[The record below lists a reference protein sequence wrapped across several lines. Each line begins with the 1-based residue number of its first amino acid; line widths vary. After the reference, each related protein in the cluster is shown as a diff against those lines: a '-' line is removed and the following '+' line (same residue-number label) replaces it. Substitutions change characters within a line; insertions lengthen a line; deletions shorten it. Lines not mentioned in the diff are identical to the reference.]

1 MFAPDDTIVAIATPS
16 GRGGLGVVR
25 LSGPDAMR
33 IACVLTQRARPL
45 RPRHAT
51 LARFTD
57 GAVSDA
63 VVLTHFEAGASYT
76 GDATVEVSAHG
87 SPVVLAAIESAA
99 RRAGARLAAPGEFTL
114 RAFLAGR
121 IDLPQAEAVRDLIDA
136 TTPAQ
141 AQAAFVQLDGSL
153 SLALRGFEQEVFALT
168 AQLEASVDFP
178 DEGYHFI
185 SPSEVRETLR
195 RLQGM
200 LRQWLDEAARG
211 RVLREG
217 ARVVLVGRP
226 NAGKSSLFNALLDA
240 PRAIVA
246 DAPGTTRDLVVE
258 SMACRGVPVTLV
270 DAAGLRASGDP
281 VEREGVSRA
290 VAAAAAAD
298 LVIVVRDGAEPQ
310 ALEPLDVPDAELFLQ
325 RIENK
330 RLNVFTKGDLVPG
343 MARQARQR
351 VGSDGHW
358 VSVVTGEGV
367 ARLRDQ
373 IADRIGAPRMDAPPR
388 VTNARQIGALEQ
400 AHAAMTRV
408 LASLDTGAP
417 VTEEFV
423 LADLHDVRMAL
434 ADLFGQR
441 SPDDVLAEIFSRF
454 CIGK

>member
-1 MFAPDDTIVAIATPS
+1 
-16 GRGGLGVVR
+16 
-25 LSGPDAMR
+25 MR
-33 IACVLTQRARPL
+33 IACLLTQRTRPL

-57 GAVSDA
+57 GEVSDA

-76 GDATVEVSAHG
+76 GDAIVEVSAHG

-114 RAFLAGR
+114 RAFLSGR
-121 IDLPQAEAVRDLIDA
+121 VDLPQAEAVRDLIDA

-141 AQAAFVQLDGSL
+141 AKAAFVQLDGAL

-185 SPSEVRETLR
+185 SPSDTRETLR
-195 RLQGM
+195 RLEAT
-200 LRQWLDEAARG
+200 LRQWLDESARG

-258 SMACRGVPVTLV
+258 SMACQGVPVTLV
-270 DAAGLRASGDP
+270 DAAGLRESSDP

-290 VAAAAAAD
+290 VAAAASAD
-298 LVIVVRDGAEPQ
+298 LVIVVRDGADPQ
-310 ALEPLDVPDAELFLQ
+310 APEPLVVFDGGVSTQ
-325 RIENK
+325 SIENK
-330 RLNVFTKGDLVPG
+330 SLNVFTKGDLVSG
-343 MARQARQR
+343 DARQARQSVAR
-351 VGSDGHW
+351 DGHW

-367 ARLRDQ
+367 ALLRDR
-373 IADRIGAPRMDAPPR
+373 IADRLGAPELDALPR

-400 AHAAMTRV
+400 AHAAITRA
-408 LASLDTGAP
+408 LASQDTGAP
-417 VTEEFV
+417 VAEEFV
-423 LADLHDVRMAL
+423 LADMHDVRMAL

-441 SPDDVLAEIFSRF
+441 SSDEVLEEIFSRF